1 MNDFDSPWKEVLERY
16 FESFVKFYFPDAHR
30 QIDWSQPVEFLD
42 KELQRVVRNSR
53 QKRRIV
59 DKLVRVQLL
68 DGREEWVLVHIEI
81 QGASEP
87 EFAERMYV
95 CNYRLFDRYH
105 RRVASMAV
113 LTDSQT
119 RWRPSSFA
127 YELLGCQVRFEFP
140 IVKLSDYRS
149 RLSILRADKN
159 PFAVL
164 TLAHLR
170 TMETQKDPN
179 ARKRWKF
186 QIVKSL
192 YAGGFQRQDVIELFR
207 VIDWMMDLPSDL
219 AIQFENDVEEFEKG
233 TNMKYVTSIERHA
246 IERGRVKGLEE
257 GLEKGLEKGRQ
268 EGRQEG
274 RHAGLL
280 EAVGV
285 SLEFKYGDAAKPLL
299 NSLHKIDDDNLLYEV
314 QRAVIAGAKLPDLKK
329 LLAKGRS

>member
-30 QIDWSQPVEFLD
+30 QIDWSKPVEFLD

-59 DKLVRVQLL
+59 DKLVRVRLL
-68 DGREEWVLVHIEI
+68 DGREEWVLVHVEI

-87 EFAERMYV
+87 DFSERMYV

-113 LTDSQT
+113 LTDSQS
-119 RWRPSSFA
+119 RWRPNSFG
-127 YELLGCQVRFEFP
+127 YELLGCQIRFEFP

-149 RLSILRADKN
+149 NLAKLQADNN

-164 TLAHLR
+164 TIAHLR
-170 TMETQKDPN
+170 TMETQKNPK
-179 ARKRWKF
+179 ARKRWKI

-207 VIDWMMDLPSDL
+207 VIDWMMELPSDL
-219 AIQFENDVEEFEKG
+219 SIQFENDVEEFEKE
-233 TNMKYVTSIERHA
+233 TNMKYVTSIERNA
-246 IERGRVKGLEE
+246 IERGRVQ
-257 GLEKGLEKGRQ
+257 GRE

-280 EAVGV
+280 EAVGL
-285 SLEFKYGDAAKPLL
+285 SLEFKFGDEAKPLL
-299 NSLHKIDDDNLLYEV
+299 NSLRKIEDDNLLQEV

-329 LLAKGRS
+329 LLTKKRS